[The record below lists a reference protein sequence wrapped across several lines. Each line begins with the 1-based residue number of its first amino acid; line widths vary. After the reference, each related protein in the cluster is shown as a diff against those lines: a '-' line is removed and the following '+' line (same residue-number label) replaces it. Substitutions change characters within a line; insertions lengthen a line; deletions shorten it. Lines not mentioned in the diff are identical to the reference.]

1 MPRKEAQARIRTN
14 RLLEQAGWRFFPE
27 NGKPVNIIT
36 ARLVAMWGAA
46 QVPIVEAAA
55 QEAEP
60 VSV

>member
-27 NGKPVNIIT
+27 NGKPANIIT
-36 ARLVAMWGAA
+36 ARLVAVWGAA
-46 QVPIVEAAA
+46 QVPIVEAAT